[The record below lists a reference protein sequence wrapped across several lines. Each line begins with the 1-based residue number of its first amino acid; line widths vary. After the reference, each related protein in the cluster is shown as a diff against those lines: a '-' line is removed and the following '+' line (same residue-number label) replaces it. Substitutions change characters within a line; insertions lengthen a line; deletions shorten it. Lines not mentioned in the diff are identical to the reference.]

1 MEGPAAGLRGVS
13 AGVVAGGQAPAEAM
27 GHPKITGWWMAIGL
41 ITLLG
46 QPVVAQQRRGQ
57 PPAGGG
63 ERRPAAGQ
71 PAAGQSGTGQ
81 PGSQSRGNP
90 AAAQPPA
97 GQTPAAEPF
106 SPESAQAALVLY
118 TDAANFQNSGAFD
131 LAKQRWRELVEKFPR
146 DPLRG
151 RAEHYLGLCYM
162 FQPDPDIAQAERWL
176 DASASGPATDVRPET
191 LLNLGWARYTLAS
204 RQEQPS
210 KAGLEE
216 ARGTLATFLR
226 EYPTHPRRDQALY
239 FIAASEL
246 GLGRIDSAVKFYQRV
261 VDEGGPTSP
270 ASSFRPEAIHA
281 LGVCYQQLG
290 EGPRSERL
298 LGEFLQS
305 YPQHRLAD
313 DAQLRLAE
321 LRLAE
326 QDWRGGL
333 DRLRPLLSGPPGAM
347 HDYILYRAGYAL
359 TQLGDNQQATA
370 YFQRLLADYP
380 GSPYAPAAGLA
391 AGQARWQQ
399 GDASAAA
406 DQFQRLLESTTGPI
420 AGEAAYWLGQLAIR
434 ERDWERAEALAR
446 RGLST
451 LEEAASDVGTRWQLA
466 LQLQLAEALLERNRD
481 SAEARSLFELVAEQT
496 ATVPEGE
503 QLLARAT
510 YNAAFMAL
518 EQGDPA
524 ATIAWADRF
533 AERFPAAELG
543 LETALLGAEA
553 SLRIGE
559 FDAAAERLAALRAAD
574 PEHPQWGDWTL
585 RQASALRSAGKLT
598 EAVQLL
604 QDNSARLEGTLR
616 GEADQLLGLSLLG
629 LGEAAAAAESLRTA
643 LGAAERAAAAGLPDA
658 GAEPSGVQTADPS
671 RTRIAELRL
680 QTASALEAAGE
691 WSEAVKTL
699 APLASSAAGS
709 PMRELGMFRS
719 AQLLSDARQ
728 WSEAR
733 DAYRQLIDDPQGAE
747 LAPYARY
754 GIAWIDLQQEQFDVA
769 LRQFL
774 ELVEAV
780 EDPEVVEE
788 SLLASGICLRRLGRL
803 DESRQQLER
812 LLGLDPP
819 EPTLQSGQH
828 ELGLTLLALD
838 EHEAG
843 QQLLAEVADRWPEYD
858 QRGELLLDLARSYQ
872 LHRQNEQAEL
882 RYQQLL
888 EEYPDGLAASQAS
901 YSLGQLAFA
910 KQDYPAASAY
920 FESAWRV
927 HRDQP
932 LGSEALY
939 RLGWSLFRQELWRDA
954 LERFKLLA
962 DDEGSQNFKTEAAFM
977 QGECHWRLEDRP
989 AALQAYQL
997 AREYLEGGAKTVG
1010 PAVPVL
1016 VYLHA
1021 AQVLGEMERWG
1032 EMEPWL
1038 QVILDRYSDTS
1049 YLPQT
1054 LFELATS
1061 RQQQG
1066 ELEEAI
1072 RLFAQVA
1079 GNYRNVT
1086 GARARFMIG
1095 QIRFGLQD
1103 YAQALPEFQQVMFGY
1118 GGLQAA
1124 EDIRPWQ
1131 ARSAMEAG
1139 RCAEVLIGQLTGE
1152 QRARAISV
1160 ASDFYQ
1166 YIIDHHS
1173 QSEMAAPAA
1182 RRIEEL
1188 KKL

>member
-1 MEGPAAGLRGVS
+1 MPNQGCKLIVRAAGRWPLTGTATPACGDGCGDLRATM
-13 AGVVAGGQAPAEAM
+13 AGSRM
-27 GHPKITGWWMAIGL
+27 TIGL
-41 ITLLG
+41 ISIGLISIGLIALLIS
-46 QPVVAQQRRGQ
+46 PASAQQRRGQ
-57 PPAGGG
+57 PPSGGG
-63 ERRPAAGQ
+63 ERRSATGQ
-71 PAAGQSGTGQ
+71 PATG
-81 PGSQSRGNP
+81 
-90 AAAQPPA
+90 QPPA
-97 GQTPAAEPF
+97 GRPPAGERPAAEPF
-106 SPESAQAALVLY
+106 SPDSAQAALVLY

-131 LAKQRWRELVEKFPR
+131 LAKQRWQQLIEKFPT

-162 FQPDPDIAQAERWL
+162 LQPDPDIAQAERWL

-204 RQEQPS
+204 RQAEPS
-210 KAGLEE
+210 AAELEA

-313 DAQLRLAE
+313 DAKLRLAE
-321 LRLAE
+321 LRLVE
-326 QDWRGGL
+326 QDWQGGL
-333 DRLRPLLSGPPGAM
+333 DRLRPLLSGQPGAM

-359 TQLGDNQQATA
+359 TQLGDNQQAAT
-370 YFQRLLADYP
+370 YFQQLLADYP

-399 GDASAAA
+399 GDSSSAAA
-406 DQFQRLLESTTGPI
+406 HFERLLESTAGPI
-420 AGEAAYWLGQLAIR
+420 AGEAAYWLGQLAIA

-446 RGLST
+446 RGLRQ
-451 LEEAASDVGTRWQLA
+451 LGEADPDSGGRWQQA
-466 LQLQLAEALLERNRD
+466 LQLQLAEALLEQNRD
-481 SAEARSLFELVAEQT
+481 SSEARKLFEQVAEQPPLG
-496 ATVPEGE
+496 ADGRA
-503 QLLARAT
+503 LLARAT

-518 EQGDPA
+518 EQGDAA

-533 AERFPAAELG
+533 AERFPTAELG

-553 SLRIGE
+553 CLRVGE
-559 FDAAAERLAALRAAD
+559 FDAAAERLAALRAAE
-574 PEHPQWGDWTL
+574 PQHPQSGDWTL

-604 QDNSARLEGTLR
+604 RDSAAQLAGPLR
-616 GEADQLLGLSLLG
+616 EEADQLLGLSLLG
-629 LGEAAAAAESLRTA
+629 LGEAGPAADALRAALEQ
-643 LGAAERAAAAGLPDA
+643 AEQKLDQAAAGVGTEPL
-658 GAEPSGVQTADPS
+658 AERV
-671 RTRIAELRL
+671 AELRL
-680 QTASALEAAGE
+680 QAATALEAAGQ
-691 WSEAVKTL
+691 WSDAVNMVR
-699 APLASSAAGS
+699 PLAAAPVGS
-709 PMRELGMFRS
+709 PMRELGMFRTG
-719 AQLLSDARQ
+719 QLLSDARQ
-728 WSEAR
+728 WSDAR
-733 DAYRQLIDDPQGAE
+733 AAYRQLMEDPQGGE

-754 GIAWIDLQQEQFDVA
+754 GLAWIDLQQEKFDVA

-774 ELVEAV
+774 ELTETV

-803 DESRQQLER
+803 PESRQQLER
-812 LLGLDPP
+812 LLGLEPP
-819 EPTLQSGQH
+819 EPTRQSGQH

-838 EHEAG
+838 EHGAG
-843 QQLLAEVADRWPEYD
+843 QQLLAEVADRWPDYD
-858 QRGELLLDLARSYQ
+858 QRQDLLLELARSYQ
-872 LHRQNEQAEL
+872 LHRQTESAEV
-882 RYQQLL
+882 RYRQLL
-888 EEYPDGLAASQAS
+888 EQYPESPAAGQAS
-901 YSLGQLAFA
+901 YALGQIAFG
-910 KQDYPAASAY
+910 KQDYQAAATF
-920 FESAWRV
+920 FETTWQANRG
-927 HRDQP
+927 QP
-932 LGSEALY
+932 LADEALY
-939 RLGWSLFRQELWRDA
+939 RLGWSLFRQERWQAA
-954 LERFKLLA
+954 LERFAMLA
-962 DDEGSQNFKTEAAFM
+962 AEDGSQAFKTEAAFM
-977 QGECHWRLEDRP
+977 QGECQWRLEDRP
-989 AALQAYQL
+989 AALQSYRQ
-997 AREYLEGGAKTVG
+997 ARECLEGGAKTIG

-1016 VYLHA
+1016 VHLHA
-1021 AQVLGEMERWG
+1021 AQVLGELERWA

-1072 RLFAQVA
+1072 RLFGQVA
-1079 GNYRNVT
+1079 GNYRNAI

-1118 GGLQAA
+1118 GGLQA
-1124 EDIRPWQ
+1124 EDDIRPWQ

-1139 RCAEVLIGQLTGE
+1139 RCAELLIGQLDGE
-1152 QRARAISV
+1152 QRSRAVSV
-1160 ASDFYQ
+1160 ARDFYQ
-1166 YIIDHHS
+1166 YIIDHHN
-1173 QSEMAAPAA
+1173 QSEMAAAAA